1 MGSRAHVSVFLV
13 EGLSQVLGTSYHRPA
28 GGTPT
33 TATAAGTQMSRMPVM
48 TVGMTRM
55 GCRTYYLALPILMH
69 RIGHHPLLM
78 VSRVSSRWLNI
89 FMLVLGSLPRPGH
102 SFVRAGR
109 VHDML
114 LLEVRMRTT
123 RSHILIGRWL
133 FASWR
138 VTRMWSKVL
147 DTGLWLCCNV
157 HHVTF
162 RLHLRQQPLLL

>member
-13 EGLSQVLGTSYHRPA
+13 EGLSQMLGTSYHRTS
-28 GGTPT
+28 GGTST
-33 TATAAGTQMSRMPVM
+33 TATATGTQMSRMPVM
-48 TVGMTRM
+48 TVGMAWM

-78 VSRVSSRWLNI
+78 VSRMSSRWLNV
-89 FMLVLGSLPRPGH
+89 FMLVLGSFSRPGH

-123 RSHILIGRWL
+123 RGHILIGRWL

-147 DTGLWLCCNV
+147 DTGFRLRCNV
-157 HHVTF
+157 HHVTLG
-162 RLHLRQQPLLL
+162 LHLRQ